1 MDNTLLTRLAQYGKF
16 TIEATALKLESV
28 WYPQYRILCHKS
40 ECEHPIRAPHSMD
53 SYPCGEAAV
62 DIAVQRAMFDL
73 EFGETLPA

>member
-28 WYPQYRILCHKS
+28 WYPQYRILGHKS
-40 ECEHPIRAPHSMD
+40 EHKPALRGPLSTD
-53 SYPCGEAAV
+53 SYLCGEVAI